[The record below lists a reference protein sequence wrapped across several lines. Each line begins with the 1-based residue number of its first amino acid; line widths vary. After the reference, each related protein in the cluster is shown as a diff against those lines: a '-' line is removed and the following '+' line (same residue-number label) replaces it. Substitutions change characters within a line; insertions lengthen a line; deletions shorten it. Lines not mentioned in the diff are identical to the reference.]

1 MSTEAIDKAVVA
13 LRSFVHL
20 SGALRA
26 QALLAADEP
35 VLVSCTR
42 LGPIEVLG
50 EDRSEELPHD
60 AAFDAPA
67 PDLGDLRPLP
77 PFEVS
82 AERGEVAGM
91 IGGLDMVLDAV
102 RALAAWLGDG
112 ATVVVEL
119 ETTDPAT
126 PLGLSVRGGETVVVI
141 GEDEFE
147 VGG

>member
-1 MSTEAIDKAVVA
+1 MSNPPIDKAVVA

-26 QALLAADEP
+26 QALLSGDEP
-35 VLVSCTR
+35 AIVSCTR
-42 LGPIEVLG
+42 LGPIEVLSG
-50 EDRSEELPHD
+50 GHAEELAHD
-60 AAFDAPA
+60 AVFDAPA

-91 IGGLDMVLDAV
+91 IGGMDMVLDAV
-102 RALAAWLGDG
+102 RAIAASLGPD

-119 ETTDPAT
+119 ETNDPAT
-126 PLGLSVRGGETVVVI
+126 PLGLSVRGEETVVVI
-141 GEDEFE
+141 GDDEFE
-147 VGG
+147 L